1 MSQQQ
6 TGRLSRRT
14 LVGGAAGL
22 GAVALLGARGSARPA
37 SAAQST
43 PGATPA
49 APVEVRD
56 TVQVGIVT
64 SQSGPLQSYGE
75 QYLKGFQ
82 VGLDYA
88 TGGTGVINGHRI
100 EFTVRDD
107 TGVPDTAVAAARD
120 LIGAGY
126 KILAGSVVSGVAL
139 QVAPLAEQNQ
149 VLFVSGPAATD
160 ALTGI
165 NDYTFRS
172 GRQTYQ
178 DILTAASFLET
189 LEGQNV
195 LVFAQDTAFGQANVA
210 AVKAVFGE
218 KGATVNDLLVA
229 QDARDFAPFAQQ
241 VLDRGPDLLF
251 VAWAGATATPMYT
264 AFANQGVLEATRVV
278 TGLDQRVSYPV
289 FGPAAEQISFLSHY
303 IYQAPDTEANTFL
316 VDRLKAEGGV
326 PDLFMPDGFAGAQM
340 IVHAVEAADGA
351 NVDEMITAL
360 EGYQFDGVKG
370 QYTVRPED
378 HALLQPMFQV
388 KLAQQGDTFEAEAVN
403 TLAPDAVAPP
413 VAAS

>member
-264 AFANQGVLEATRVV
+264 ALANQGVLEATRVV